1 MFQTKEYE
9 WLYNHY
15 CNKIDQ
21 RPIEYN
27 YTFSDSN
34 YENCRLNISE
44 PSGWVCQWC
53 DIQYIPTKNKVPS
66 WFARKM
72 SEYFF
77 GCKWKRK

>member
-9 WLYNHY
+9 WLYKHY

-21 RPIEYN
+21 RPIDYKF
-27 YTFSDSN
+27 TASN
-34 YENCRLNISE
+34 SIINPE

>member
-9 WLYNHY
+9 YLYKYY

-21 RPIEYN
+21 RPVDYN
-27 YTFSDSN
+27 YTINASN
-34 YENCRLNISE
+34 YESCRLNISE
-44 PSGWVCQWC
+44 SSDWVCHWA
-53 DIQYIPTKNKVPS
+53 DIQYIPSKNKVPS

-72 SEYFF
+72 TEYFF

>member
-9 WLYNHY
+9 WLYKHY

-21 RPIEYN
+21 RPIDYKF
-27 YTFSDSN
+27 TASN
-34 YENCRLNISE
+34 YEHFRLNISE
-44 PSGWVCQWC
+44 PSGWVCHWAG
-53 DIQYIPTKNKVPS
+53 IQYIPTKNKVPS